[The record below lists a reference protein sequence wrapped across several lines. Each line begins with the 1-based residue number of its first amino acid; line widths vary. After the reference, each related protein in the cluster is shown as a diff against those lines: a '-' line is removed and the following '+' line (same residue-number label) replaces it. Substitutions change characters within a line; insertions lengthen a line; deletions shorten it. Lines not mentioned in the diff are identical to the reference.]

1 MEIRDKDAEDF
12 CFIKTSAAI
21 ALVGRTQRVVVLKT
35 GGQFPTPG
43 CLHLN
48 YYLLVR
54 LVAFICRPF
63 WWSLVFTASWLLVF
77 DRFFSK
83 IVFGTC
89 HCCSYSGKI
98 LKSQSATCDIL
109 TWHLVHCS
117 FWLFVFLDLHYLSWT
132 VRIYGAICLVIA
144 KVLRRGTMK
153 GNRWPS
159 D

>member
-1 MEIRDKDAEDF
+1 MEIRDKEDF

-35 GGQFPTPG
+35 GGQFPDPRLSAFEPLPAWQIG
-43 CLHLN
+43 GF
-48 YYLLVR
+48 YLSPILVVIR
-54 LVAFICRPF
+54 FYCNLVVGF
-63 WWSLVFTASWLLVF
+63 WLI
-77 DRFFSK
+77 FSK

-117 FWLFVFLDLHYLSWT
+117 FCLFGPSLPELNSENIWCNLPCY
-132 VRIYGAICLVIA
+132 C
-144 KVLRRGTMK
+144 K
-153 GNRWPS
+153 GLEEGYHERQQMT
-159 D
+159 